1 MKKQLYIAIS
11 VLSLSV
17 LLMAGCTGVK
27 TATRGVG
34 NEAFLEFVAQV
45 PSFYSGG
52 VDVTVDGN
60 VKFRAEVKRDHAK
73 RPKGLVYAISTG
85 THDVTVSYNNR
96 IIYQQ
101 KIFVSAQE
109 TKRIVLP

>member
-11 VLSLSV
+11 ILSLAV

-27 TATRGVG
+27 TTTRGIE
-34 NEAFLEFVAQV
+34 NESFLEFVGT
-45 PSFYSGG
+45 PSHYSGG
-52 VDVTVDGN
+52 VDVTVDDA
-60 VKFRAEVKRDHAK
+60 VRFRAKVKRDHST
-73 RPKGLVYAISTG
+73 RPKGNVYAISTG
-85 THDVTVSYNNR
+85 AHTVTVSYNNL

-101 KIFVSAQE
+101 KIFVAAQE